1 MTIEEL
7 TNQILQTM
15 NDYQIPAFFK
25 DKIVNI
31 IDKYIT
37 EQEPSSSCCDR
48 CGYTSDEDD

>member
-1 MTIEEL
+1 MTHEEL
-7 TNQILQTM
+7 KNQILQTM

-37 EQEPSSSCCDR
+37 EP
-48 CGYTSDEDD
+48 EDDGSCGCEDD